1 MIEVETKPVEEV
13 KKVKRKKS
21 VKVRRSPPT
30 PTLHRS

>member
-21 VKVRRSPPT
+21 VKVRRSSPT
-30 PTLHRS
+30 PLPRS